1 MNNLMMEIKKLQL
14 EESQKSLESL
24 QQNRKAPE
32 ARMTYYL
39 QLAGEDSNKLPTTDS
54 DFAELANSIEKPID
68 ESGLKLSKFEK
79 EDMDKASAVA
89 DWQIG
94 IGAIEALASILHAIP
109 TADIDAKPIGIGAGV
124 KWGGPNLG
132 NLTQALAKVMQT
144 YSHHLSFQSSHAAK
158 KEGSNGHYRNEF
170 SRPMLLATS

>member
-1 MNNLMMEIKKLQL
+1 MTNLMMEIKKLQL

-68 ESGLKLSKFEK
+68 ESGLRLSKFEK
-79 EDMDKASAVA
+79 EDMDKSSEARTI
-89 DWQIG
+89 QIEVG
-94 IGAIEALASILHAIP
+94 QKELLASILHLLP
-109 TADIDAKPIGIGAGV
+109 TASVDGKPFGIGLGV
-124 KWGGPNLG
+124 QFGGPMLG
-132 NLTQALAKVMQT
+132 GAMQAWAKSLQNDANGKSYVA
-144 YSHHLSFQSSHAAK
+144 SIAAK
-158 KEGSNGHYRNEF
+158 KEASNGHYKNV
-170 SRPMLLATS
+170 SCRPMLRVMN